1 MAISMWTTNSTRA
14 PSEASEESDELCSS
28 QWSSSSSLRA
38 PTTTTIPNIWF
49 DSGTSVRPVSSNY
62 DRSISSRTATD
73 HATDYKPSNSSLV
86 NQNFDPKLFS
96 SNWAIYSK
104 SSSDATILN
113 RCASE
118 SLLTISHPSVL
129 LPSPP
134 LLKPLSSV
142 PPSIPLQL
150 GEIRNDNS
158 LPPSPLPLAETEL
171 AAKITA
177 GNLTFDIPDLPAI
190 DAEDTDNNS
199 HINSEILH
207 NTSTNTAIIAYYLNH
222 SDRNCSAL
230 NHLTNFIQEN
240 KMKQV
245 TSIVS
250 PINNAQA
257 SSVIDYS
264 DCWDRD
270 QNEIIVNGLLD
281 TITNEETCSL
291 NSTSISIDHSRDSI
305 LDFSICSNPIDEA
318 AIMEEQLAASG
329 ELSDDIPVM
338 ARSTATTLSS
348 YTPKDT
354 GHSLTNRTIFTTA
367 TAVASTTGSNCQPV
381 SPSASSFITASLPPL
396 LFNAP
401 PIASLEDLTSGEQNS
416 DITTARSDFATSSA
430 TNFDFNRVRKDDLKE
445 ERKTGRGRIEQGVG
459 NGKDADDDDN
469 DDVNGRSDYY
479 RQTSASTTIK
489 RYIIRSGWF
498 FRPYQHARP
507 LN

>member
-1 MAISMWTTNSTRA
+1 MDYWTPSRKKNFAEQVMHWLEDRGSHEEEIELAAQYAAWRDKDSCSKGLMNDDMTFKISPLKVGRLSTRA
-14 PSEASEESDELCSS
+14 ENIGDESGK
-28 QWSSSSSLRA
+28 RR
-38 PTTTTIPNIWF
+38 
-49 DSGTSVRPVSSNY
+49 GY
-62 DRSISSRTATD
+62 SIAD
-73 HATDYKPSNSSLV
+73 L
-86 NQNFDPKLFS
+86 
-96 SNWAIYSK
+96 AIHY
-104 SSSDATILN
+104 
-113 RCASE
+113 
-118 SLLTISHPSVL
+118 V
-129 LPSPP
+129 
-134 LLKPLSSV
+134 
-142 PPSIPLQL
+142 Q
-150 GEIRNDNS
+150 
-158 LPPSPLPLAETEL
+158 
-171 AAKITA
+171 
-177 GNLTFDIPDLPAI
+177 
-190 DAEDTDNNS
+190 
-199 HINSEILH
+199 
-207 NTSTNTAIIAYYLNH
+207 
-222 SDRNCSAL
+222 
-230 NHLTNFIQEN
+230 
-240 KMKQV
+240 
-245 TSIVS
+245 
-250 PINNAQA
+250 
-257 SSVIDYS
+257 
-264 DCWDRD
+264 
-270 QNEIIVNGLLD
+270 LLD
-281 TITNEETCSL
+281 TEYAMTVSREETCSL

-430 TNFDFNRVRKDDLKE
+430 TNFDFNRVRKDDLK
-445 ERKTGRGRIEQGVG
+445 GRGRIEQGVG